1 MRVETVDMS
10 EYGELLPNSGVEPFH
25 KPAFLR
31 AAARHTAADL
41 ELCAGYKGDQ
51 AVALLPLFVQERSFG
66 RTVFS
71 PPPSLL
77 IPHMGPIMMP
87 TSPKP
92 RKQER
97 VNSKF
102 TEAVV
107 EKYAGDDAGPLDLFR
122 MIASPA
128 YDDPRPFRWA
138 GFDVESSFTY
148 RLDIDVDSLDS
159 LQKDFSSSLR
169 REIRSAEDL
178 GVTVDIESIDG
189 TKEIYEDVVARYAE
203 QDEPFGPTWPY
214 VRDVAKSMEEDAQ
227 SFVVRDPDG
236 NYLSGIHVLYGDETM
251 YFWLGGSRGDY
262 EGTSVNSYLHWK
274 IIEDAYENR
283 EGITKYDLVGANTER
298 LCEYK
303 SKFAADLTPYYTIES
318 GGVPMALAKRA
329 YQMVVK

>member
-1 MRVETVDMS
+1 MRVETVSVS
-10 EYGELLPNSGVEPFH
+10 EYDDLLPASGVEPFH

-31 AAARHTAADL
+31 AAARHTPAEL
-41 ELCAGYKGDQ
+41 QLCAGYKGDQ
-51 AVALLPLFVQERSFG
+51 AVALLPLFVRERSVG

-107 EKYAGDDAGPLDLFR
+107 EAYAGDDAGPLDLFR
-122 MIASPA
+122 MIAGPS

-138 GFDVESSFTY
+138 GFDVDSTFTY
-148 RLDIDVDSLDS
+148 RLDLDVDSLDTI
-159 LQKDFSSSLR
+159 KGDFSSSLR
-169 REIRSAEDL
+169 RDIRSAEDL
-178 GVTVDIESIDG
+178 DVSVSVEGIDG
-189 TKEIYEDVVARYAE
+189 TRDIYEDVAARYAE
-203 QDEPFGPTWPY
+203 QDETLGPSWSY
-214 VRDVAKSMEEDAQ
+214 VRDVAKSMGEDAR

-251 YFWLGGSRGDY
+251 YFWLGGSRSDY

-274 IIEDAYENR
+274 IIEDAFESR
-283 EGITKYDLVGANTER
+283 EGITNYDLVGANTER

-329 YQMVVK
+329 YQLVVK